1 MMSSRWNSARNPS
14 CGDIGIARRISLLST
29 LGVIMLGGTLGAA
42 PAVAPA
48 ITMVE
53 YEVLLDTVHKGFD
66 GRHCWVHPRAGI
78 VPRGPN
84 RSPAVVLTMQSLWL
98 KGSDVFFAL
107 TEMRSNTLGRTWMG
121 PYEHTET
128 LGRRNEPNG
137 LIVVPSDFWPQWHA
151 QSGRLLGIGHTVRYA
166 NDRVH
171 TTSGRQTT
179 YSVYDPEKL
188 TWTSW
193 NTLTLPD
200 PVRYHNS
207 GAGSVQR
214 VDLPN
219 GEILLPTYGR
229 MGTDP
234 DYRTMVLRCTFDGT
248 TLRTTEVGSELTI
261 KGGRGFGEPSLAH
274 FGGRFFITLRND
286 LNAYVATSR
295 DGLHFD
301 EPRVWRWD
309 DGTELGSYN
318 TQAHW
323 VTHRDGLF
331 LVYTRRGASND
342 HVIRHRAPLF
352 IAQVDPEKLTVRR
365 ATERILVPDRGAR
378 LGNFGVT
385 EVSPDE
391 TWVTVA
397 EWMQTF
403 SPQLIIP
410 VDNAR
415 GADNSVYA
423 ARILWK
429 VPNTPK
435 D

>member
-1 MMSSRWNSARNPS
+1 MNPLSRLVL
-14 CGDIGIARRISLLST
+14 LLS
-29 LGVIMLGGTLGAA
+29 
-42 PAVAPA
+42 
-48 ITMVE
+48 
-53 YEVLLDTVHKGFD
+53 VLLAGSGVRAADRAPVEVGVVPYKVTLDTLTHGYD
-66 GRHCWVHPRAGI
+66 GNYCWVHPRAGI
-78 VPRGPN
+78 VPRGEH
-84 RSPAVVLTMQSLWL
+84 RSPAVVFTMQKLWL
-98 KGSDVFFAL
+98 KGSDVFYAL
-107 TEMRSNTLGRTWMG
+107 TEMRSNDLGRSWLG
-121 PYEHTET
+121 PYEHTDT
-128 LGRRNEPNG
+128 LGRRDEPDG
-137 LIVVPSDFWPQWHA
+137 VVVAASDFWPKWHA
-151 QSGRLLGIGHTVRYA
+151 KSGKLLGIGHTVRYK
-166 NDRVH
+166 NNRVDA
-171 TTSGRQTT
+171 TAARQTV
-179 YSVYDPEKL
+179 YAVYDPERRV
-188 TWTSW
+188 WTPW
-193 NTLTLPD
+193 QILVLPEG
-200 PVRYHNS
+200 PAAFNS

-214 VDLPN
+214 VDLPD
-219 GEILLPTYGR
+219 GDILLPVYGKLK
-229 MGTDP
+229 GEP
-234 DYRTMVLRCTFDGT
+234 DYRARVLRCRFDGT
-248 TLRTTEVGSELTI
+248 TLRYVAAGDELAV
-261 KGGRGFGEPSLAH
+261 KGGRGLVEPSLAR
-274 FGGRFFITLRND
+274 FGGRYFLTLRND
-286 LNAYVATSR
+286 TTAYLATSA

-301 EPRVWRWD
+301 APRVWRWD

-352 IAQVDPEKLTVRR
+352 IGQVDLDKLAVRR

-423 ARILWK
+423 ARIQWAK
-429 VPNTPK
+429 PN
-435 D
+435 DFLQW